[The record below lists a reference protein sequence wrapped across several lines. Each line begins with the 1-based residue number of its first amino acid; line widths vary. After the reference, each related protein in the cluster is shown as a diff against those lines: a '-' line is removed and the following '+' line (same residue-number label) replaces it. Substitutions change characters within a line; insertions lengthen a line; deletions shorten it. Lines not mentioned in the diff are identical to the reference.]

1 MTIAFDGGLQF
12 GKQREADR
20 MLGEAIRQACAA
32 GKFPYT
38 IAHCAPKRSCII
50 NITELKMAS
59 DATDDWF
66 KTPDEGRVGEPN
78 ETVKGETVAA
88 KKPETIALNPCPFCG
103 HSRRLSFFES
113 KQQSPSHRDV
123 WVYCGTCQ
131 ATGPAAESRRVAG
144 DKWNLRTTSSPSS

>member
-1 MTIAFDGGLQF
+1 MKAYFGGHQM
-12 GKQREADR
+12 GKRREADR

-50 NITELKMAS
+50 HITELKMAG
-59 DATDDWF
+59 DTIDDWF
-66 KTPDEGRVGEPN
+66 KTPDQHREGD
-78 ETVKGETVAA
+78 KGEAVAE
-88 KKPETIALNPCPFCG
+88 KKEKETIALQPCPFCG
-103 HSRRLSFFES
+103 HSRRLAFFES

-131 ATGPAAESRRVAG
+131 ATGPAAENRREAG
-144 DKWNLRTTSSPSS
+144 NKWNQRTTSS